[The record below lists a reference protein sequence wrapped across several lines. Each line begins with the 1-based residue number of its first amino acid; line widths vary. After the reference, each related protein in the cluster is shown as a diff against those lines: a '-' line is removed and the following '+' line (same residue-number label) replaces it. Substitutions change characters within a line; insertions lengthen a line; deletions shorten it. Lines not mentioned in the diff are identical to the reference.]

1 MAYGNTTIGTAP
13 YGPHWRN
20 LRRLTALELLSPH
33 RLAGSL
39 AIRREEVGLLVR
51 SLHEAAASARGGGF
65 ARVEMRSRLQELSFN
80 IIMRMVSGKRY
91 FGSAIDA
98 GDAEVAGRFR
108 EVIKEMF
115 ELSGTD
121 PGDFLPAL
129 RKVVDFKGRERRMVE
144 AAKRSDAI
152 LQGLIDEVRSRRKR
166 SDSGGEAESKT
177 MIDTMLSE
185 GYSDD
190 IIKGHI
196 MTMLSAVPPATLAA
210 GPLSFPPPLE
220 CSPFAHLPA
229 TPRVLPFC
237 ASSSSPPSPMLL
249 SPPPHKVIP
258 QHLAF
263 LLLKL
268 LSTGS
273 RLSTLLPTTPPLECC
288 LSSSPTSSPSDAL
301 AVHSIARILD
311 CSVSARGNY

>member
-1 MAYGNTTIGTAP
+1 MAYGNTTISTAA

-20 LRRLTALELLSPH
+20 LRRLTALELFSPH

-51 SLHEAAASARGGGF
+51 SLHEAAASAQGGSF
-65 ARVEMRSRLQELSFN
+65 TRVEMKSRLQELSFN

-91 FGSAIDA
+91 FGSAVDA

-108 EVIKEMF
+108 EVIKEIF

-121 PGDFLPAL
+121 PSDFLPTL

-190 IIKGHI
+190 TIKGHI
-196 MTMLSAVPPATLAA
+196 TTMLSADESEDGRRAFVGGHTRPHGAGHRAPSADAEGYAQRPRMDLTRGTQASGACNARTYCFDAVDWASPAAD
-210 GPLSFPPPLE
+210 
-220 CSPFAHLPA
+220 
-229 TPRVLPFC
+229 R
-237 ASSSSPPSPMLL
+237 
-249 SPPPHKVIP
+249 
-258 QHLAF
+258 
-263 LLLKL
+263 
-268 LSTGS
+268 
-273 RLSTLLPTTPPLECC
+273 
-288 LSSSPTSSPSDAL
+288 
-301 AVHSIARILD
+301 
-311 CSVSARGNY
+311 